1 MSQPATVVGKVA
13 DVFGPMVSA
22 SVVEDAVLFTLKKW
36 FPTYLAEEARQL
48 NVSPTLLP
56 QPQNYTNRNSFDAEQ
71 GEKIPKVV
79 VLTPGLAGPPRRD
92 GYGVYSAAWRVGV
105 GIATAAKDEELANM
119 MVKAYGAAAREIV
132 LDKVR
137 REALD
142 STGVT
147 VTGVEWLEENY
158 EDLPLPSQLMLYKA
172 AGLFFGI
179 DVANVATRG
188 GGPDQPTIVAPADF
202 GQVEEVFIDLE
213 QEVIT
218 E

>member
-1 MSQPATVVGKVA
+1 MSTGVVA

-22 SVVEDAVLFTLKKW
+22 SVVEEAVIMTLKKW

-48 NVSPTLLP
+48 AISPNLLP
-56 QPQNYTNRNSFDAEQ
+56 QPQNYTNRNSFDAEK
-71 GEKIPKVV
+71 GEQIPKVV

-92 GYGVYSAAWRVGV
+92 GYGIYSASWRVGV
-105 GIATAAKDEELANM
+105 GVATAAKDEELANK
-119 MVKAYGAAAREIV
+119 MVKAYGAAGREIV

-137 REALD
+137 REAAD
-142 STGVT
+142 NTGIT
-147 VTGVEWLEENY
+147 ITGVEWLEENY

-172 AGLFFGI
+172 AGIFFAI
-179 DVANVATRG
+179 DVANVASRG
-188 GGPDQPTIVAPADF
+188 GGPDQPMTTAPPDF
-202 GQVEEVFIDLE
+202 GQVETVFIDLE